1 MKSLHHCLTSISIFK
16 KWHFALIPPVFLHE
30 LCVSQQQQYGVR
42 KSICKLCYIGCV
54 VSSSRWSFSSSP
66 AATTNGSS
74 LEVSLFSL
82 SLDELEV
89 REGGD
94 PEMGCLK
101 DGGVHYT
108 ENTDYITI
116 HIQSL
121 DGSSENKAHQCTLWA
136 ISVAKIQQK

>member
-1 MKSLHHCLTSISIFK
+1 MGLLSKFH
-16 KWHFALIPPVFLHE
+16 
-30 LCVSQQQQYGVR
+30 
-42 KSICKLCYIGCV
+42 
-54 VSSSRWSFSSSP
+54 
-66 AATTNGSS
+66 
-74 LEVSLFSL
+74 FSL

>member
-1 MKSLHHCLTSISIFK
+1 MTFCFDSPCISPWTLCLSSSMVCAK
-16 KWHFALIPPVFLHE
+16 
-30 LCVSQQQQYGVR
+30 
-42 KSICKLCYIGCV
+42 

-136 ISVAKIQQK
+136 ISVAKIQQKCFDLEKKNIDIFSNLMA